1 MTFGMSLFGVIPLV
15 LLAILVQSAV
25 TQPAI
30 AQSGGRTSNV
40 SIQAGAIT
48 VQQPNRTALSAAT
61 ISLSAR
67 RANNHSSL
75 RAAGHV
81 FRTSESSTAAQ
92 ATLGAELA
100 LPRLPSLRL
109 EFSGTATTF
118 GALSSDR
125 GSSREGYV
133 RQHYVRARFGVFGT
147 LGAGTV
153 RRDRVGHHALAWD
166 AGAWTRRGMFTGVL
180 SLRRSFTNDSLL
192 MEASDIFLSRAARH
206 YAVQDL
212 QGTVTAHRSR
222 FEWVA
227 SAAWRNG
234 VGATTGHGVAL
245 LAAVTTNLTS
255 RFGLVITGGQQL
267 AEPLSGVPAAKVL
280 GASLRMFLLGGSSTR
295 VPRQAARVS
304 ANASPLATRIDRH
317 ATGGAAVTVR
327 VQAPSSASVEFAGSF
342 NDWASL
348 PMTRIGDTFEL
359 TVELPR
365 GTHRVAV
372 RVNGGEWKA
381 PTGLARVKDE
391 LGGESG
397 IVVVP

>member
-1 MTFGMSLFGVIPLV
+1 MTFGMSLCGIIPFVFPAV
-15 LLAILVQSAV
+15 LMQSAI
-25 TQPAI
+25 TQRAS
-30 AQSGGRTSNV
+30 AQTGSSTSNI
-40 SIQAGAIT
+40 SIEAGAIT
-48 VQQPNRTALSAAT
+48 VQQPNRATLSAAT

-67 RANNHSSL
+67 RASTHSAIL
-75 RAAGHV
+75 AAGLL
-81 FRTSESSTAAQ
+81 FRTSDSSTAAQ
-92 ATLGAELA
+92 ATLGAALA
-100 LPRLPSLRL
+100 LPKLPSLRL

-125 GSSREGYV
+125 GSSRDGYV
-133 RQHYVRARFGVFGT
+133 RPHYVRARFGVFGT

-192 MEASDIFLSRAARH
+192 MEASNIFLSRAARH

-212 QGTVTAHRSR
+212 QGTVTARRSR
-222 FEWVA
+222 FELVA

-234 VGATTGHGVAL
+234 IGATTGHGGAL
-245 LAAVTTNLTS
+245 LASLTTDLTS
-255 RFGLVITGGQQL
+255 RFGLVMSGGKQL

-280 GASLRMFLLGGSSTR
+280 GASVRMFLLGASSTR
-295 VPRQAARVS
+295 VPRQAASVTANVS
-304 ANASPLATRIDRH
+304 PFATRIDRH
-317 ATGGAAVTVR
+317 ATGGATVTVR
-327 VQAPSSASVEFAGSF
+327 VDAPVGASVEFAGSF

-348 PMTRIGDTFEL
+348 PMTRIGNAFEL

-365 GTHRVAV
+365 GTHRLAV

-381 PTGLARVKDE
+381 PTGLQMRFSPPQ
-391 LGGESG
+391 L
-397 IVVVP
+397 PT